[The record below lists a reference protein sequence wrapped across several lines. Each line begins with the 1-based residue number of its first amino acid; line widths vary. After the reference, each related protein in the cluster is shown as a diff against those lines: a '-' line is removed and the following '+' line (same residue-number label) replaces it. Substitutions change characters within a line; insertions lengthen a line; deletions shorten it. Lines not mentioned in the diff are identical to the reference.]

1 MSSDW
6 RVKVSR
12 TAAHVRADISFA
24 VIDAILVVL
33 AYSSALGLRLL
44 DPETARLRA
53 EFTES
58 LVVLLPLIILVHLA
72 TNIVFGAYGH
82 VWEYASVAEAKRV
95 VLAAATAIAVLLLGL
110 VTYTLIDPGVAPA
123 PAGTSGRP
131 AEAIA
136 EPWLRPI
143 PVAVVVTGGLITLF
157 AMGLVRFR
165 SRLFSFKRNPA
176 GTRGERAI
184 IVGTGRAA
192 VEVARS
198 LTSATGGE
206 VEGFV
211 TDSSYE
217 PSRRL
222 VGLPV
227 LGTIND
233 LAELVDEL
241 EVDQVIVAEGGERMA
256 RKVLDACLYNSA
268 HLRIVPELGTVLAGG
283 PTTRDIRDLEITDLL
298 PRPAVSTELDAVEA
312 LVRGSRVLVTGAG
325 GSIGSEIVSQVL
337 EFEPSEIV
345 VLDHDETHLFEANLD
360 WTRKTGRKPTDVL
373 CDIRDRERVHRV
385 FLEAKPEVVFH
396 AAALKHV
403 PILETCPEEAVAT
416 NVVGTRNVL
425 DAARAAGVRRFV
437 LISTDKAVAPTS
449 VMGSTKRVA
458 ELMVQ
463 EAASEDDGC
472 TYASVRFGNV
482 LGSRGSVVPTFIRQI
497 KAGGPVTLT
506 DPDMRR
512 YFMTVDEAVQL
523 VLQAAA
529 LAMGGEIFVLDMAE
543 PVRIG
548 DLAHRLIRLAG
559 MVPGQNI
566 KVEVTGKREGEK
578 MIEQLSLEPL
588 LPTSNPKINIART
601 GTALGGAINEAVPR
615 LTELA
620 ADGEMAGI
628 RALLGEIVGAS
639 WSQDVIQGGVLEEVG
654 EWT

>member
-6 RVKVSR
+6 RVKVSK

-24 VIDAILVVL
+24 VIDAILVAL

-44 DPETARLRA
+44 DPETARLRG

-58 LVVLLPLIILVHLA
+58 LFVLLPVIILVHLS
-72 TNIVFGAYGH
+72 TNIIFGAYGH

-95 VLAAATAIAVLLLGL
+95 VLAAATAIGILLVGLAV
-110 VTYTLIDPGVAPA
+110 YTLIDPGIAPA
-123 PAGTSGRP
+123 PAGTPGRP
-131 AEAIA
+131 AAAVA

-165 SRLFSFKRNPA
+165 SRLFSFKRNPD
-176 GTRGERAI
+176 GSRGERAI

-192 VEVARS
+192 AEVARS
-198 LTSATGGE
+198 VTSTHGGD
-206 VEGFV
+206 VAGFV
-211 TDSSYE
+211 TDGAYE

-222 VGLPV
+222 VGLAV
-227 LGTIND
+227 LGSVD
-233 LAELVDEL
+233 ELAELVDEH
-241 EVDQVIVAEGGERMA
+241 EVDQVIVVEGGERMA

-268 HLRIVPELGTVLAGG
+268 RLRIVPELGAVLAGG
-283 PTTRDIRDLEITDLL
+283 PPTGDIRDLEITDLL
-298 PRPAVSTELDAVEA
+298 PRPAVSTELDAVAA
-312 LVRGSRVLVTGAG
+312 LVRGTRVLVTGAG
-325 GSIGSEIVSQVL
+325 GSIGSEIVRQVL
-337 EFEPSEIV
+337 EFEPAEIV
-345 VLDHDETHLFEANLD
+345 VVDHDETHLYEANLD
-360 WTRKTGRKPTDVL
+360 WKRKTGREPVQVL
-373 CDIRDRERVHRV
+373 CDIRDRERVERV
-385 FLEAKPEVVFH
+385 FRELKPEVVFH

-403 PILETCPEEAVAT
+403 PILEFCPEEAVAT

-425 DAARAAGVRRFV
+425 DATRAAGVRRFV

-463 EAASEDDGC
+463 EAGCQDDGC
-472 TYASVRFGNV
+472 TYTSVRFGNV
-482 LGSRGSVVPTFIRQI
+482 LGSRGSVVPTFIHQI
-497 KAGGPVTLT
+497 KSGGPVTLT

-529 LAMGGEIFVLDMAE
+529 LAQGGEIFVLDMAD

-559 MVPGQNI
+559 MVPGRDI
-566 KVEVTGKREGEK
+566 KVEVTGRREGEK
-578 MIEQLSLEPL
+578 MTEQLSLEPL
-588 LPTSNPKINIART
+588 LPTSNPKINVART
-601 GTALGGAINEAVPR
+601 GASLGGAIGDAVPQ
-615 LTELA
+615 LA
-620 ADGEMAGI
+620 KLAGDGDMAGI
-628 RALLGEIVGAS
+628 RALLGEVVGAS
-639 WSQDVIQGGVLEEVG
+639 WSRDAIEGGGPEEG
-654 EWT
+654 DEWT

>member
-1 MSSDW
+1 M
-6 RVKVSR
+6 
-12 TAAHVRADISFA
+12 RADISFA
-24 VIDAILVVL
+24 LIDAILVVL

-44 DPETARLRA
+44 DPETARLRG

-58 LVVLLPLIILVHLA
+58 LFVLLPIIILVHLS

-95 VLAAATAIAVLLLGL
+95 VLAAATAIAILLVGL
-110 VTYTLIDPGVAPA
+110 AVYTLIDPAVSPA
-123 PAGTSGRP
+123 PAGTPGRP
-131 AEAIA
+131 AEAVA

-143 PVAVVVTGGLITLF
+143 PVAVVVTGGLLTLF

-165 SRLFSFKRNPA
+165 SRLFSFKRNPD
-176 GTRGERAI
+176 GSRVERTI

-192 VEVARS
+192 AEVARS
-198 LTSATGGE
+198 LTSTHGGD
-206 VEGFV
+206 VAGFV
-211 TDSSYE
+211 TDSAYE
-217 PSRRL
+217 ASRRL

-227 LGTIND
+227 LGSVDD
-233 LAELVDEL
+233 LAELVDEQ
-241 EVDQVIVAEGGERMA
+241 EIDQVIVAEGGERMA
-256 RKVLDACLYNSA
+256 RKVLDACLYNNA
-268 HLRIVPELGTVLAGG
+268 RLRIVPELGAVLAGG
-283 PTTRDIRDLEITDLL
+283 QPTGDIRDLEITDLL
-298 PRPAVSTELDAVEA
+298 PRPAVSTELDAVAA

-325 GSIGSEIVSQVL
+325 GSIGSEIVRQLL
-337 EFEPSEIV
+337 EFEPAEIV
-345 VLDHDETHLFEANLD
+345 VVDHDETHLFEANLD
-360 WTRKTGRKPTDVL
+360 WRRKTGREPLQVL
-373 CDIRDRERVHRV
+373 CDIRDRERVRRV
-385 FLEAKPEVVFH
+385 FLETKPEVVFH

-403 PILETCPEEAVAT
+403 PILEDCPEEAVAT
-416 NVVGTRNVL
+416 NVVGTRHVL

-463 EAASEDDGC
+463 EAACEDDGC
-472 TYASVRFGNV
+472 TYTSVRFGNV

-523 VLQAAA
+523 VLQAGA

-559 MVPGQNI
+559 MVPGRDI
-566 KVEVTGKREGEK
+566 KVEVTGRREGEK
-578 MIEQLSLEPL
+578 MTEQLSLEPL
-588 LPTSNPKINIART
+588 VPTSNPKINVART
-601 GTALGGAINEAVPR
+601 GASLGGAIGDAVPQ
-615 LTELA
+615 LA
-620 ADGEMAGI
+620 KLAGDGDMAGI
-628 RALLGEIVGAS
+628 RALLGEVVGAS
-639 WSQDVIQGGVLEEVG
+639 WSQDVIQGGVSEEG
-654 EWT
+654 EEEWT